1 MDIVMKTIQK
11 YTGLPELVLTDDADL
26 VHDLGVDSLTSNE
39 IVCAIEAEYDIE
51 EVPLEEMA
59 AVKTIRD
66 MRELVQK
73 YTLSI

>member
-26 VHDLGVDSLTSNE
+26 VKDLGTDSLTLNE
-39 IVCAIEAEYDIE
+39 IVSSIEAEYDIE

-59 AVKTIRD
+59 AVKTIKD